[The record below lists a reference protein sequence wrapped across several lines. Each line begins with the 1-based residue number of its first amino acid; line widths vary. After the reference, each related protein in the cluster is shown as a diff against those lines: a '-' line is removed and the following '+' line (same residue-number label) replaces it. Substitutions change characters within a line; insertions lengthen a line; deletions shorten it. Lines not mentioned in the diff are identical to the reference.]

1 MIGIDEE
8 NMSFWEGF
16 MEQVTEFR
24 TKCQDLSENEML
36 LLCSEPS
43 KNIQTIFDTF
53 RTFSI
58 YQFQIPE
65 KRFWIV

>member
-43 KNIQTIFDTF
+43 KNIQTIFDNLGHF
-53 RTFSI
+53 RFI
-58 YQFQIPE
+58 NFRYQ
-65 KRFWIV
+65 KSVYG